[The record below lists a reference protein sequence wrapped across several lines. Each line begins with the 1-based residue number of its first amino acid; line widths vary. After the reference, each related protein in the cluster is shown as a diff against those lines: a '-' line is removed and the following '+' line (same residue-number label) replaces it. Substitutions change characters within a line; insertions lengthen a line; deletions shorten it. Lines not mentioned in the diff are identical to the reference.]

1 MEIELTTELKS
12 CIINTNSTA
21 NFYRN
26 RAECD
31 SYDYLL
37 PILQPDLLVTD
48 YYVNYGRC
56 TRALGITYDSYT
68 TYSDENLQDI
78 ILYAGTISEHIPH
91 YLLINMYGHL
101 EEWQNT
107 IDHLQQLV
115 PTLKVKDVERML
127 IIHPNHKITLLKTG
141 NSFVILTNALKKDL
155 FPKLNAAFYYLR
167 EQEGLLIPEAEEYET
182 YLAIRD
188 TYVDAILTRTDG
200 QCMHKFYTALEEE
213 RSALAVKKEQELQ
226 KQNTVKLLGFLQDNI
241 KTDSAY
247 VLQNKIQEITSTIK
261 NHFAEIKHL
270 NAKLRQTKLYF
281 AGIKQMA
288 PDEDTSNFIQALQ
301 EDLNKGSL
309 VSVLLYDQNRVYLSS
324 SQTDIMEDYAQTK
337 TPYILSKIILESKSV
352 MKYWNEEYA
361 NILLENTESI
371 VHGYGT
377 EACKLFKAVFID
389 KTVQARTTMRYAFKR
404 NFEENYW
411 VYVHRFLDGSLGT
424 NNLNGCPHP
433 HIMYY
438 DCWGD
443 NEALIAQALNR
454 GDIYTAYLI
463 CKQVLESISLSDS
476 AVVERLL
483 QDWTAH
489 RTDTSCKYF
498 LIDDKTYNLREA
510 YNLLCEKERA
520 ATETVENNEEV
531 QEVCES

>member
-1 MEIELTTELKS
+1 MEIEITNTLKHY
-12 CIINTNSTA
+12 INGLRMYA
-21 NFYRN
+21 EFYRN
-26 RAECD
+26 RATND
-31 SYDYLL
+31 SIDWTL
-37 PILQPDLLVTD
+37 PIMQPDLYVTD
-48 YYVNYGRC
+48 SYKKCPAHTAAIG
-56 TRALGITYDSYT
+56 LTYESYKE
-68 TYSDENLQDI
+68 YSDNSLQDI
-78 ILYAGTISEHIPH
+78 LTYPGTFSKDIPY
-91 YLLINMYGHL
+91 YLLINMYGHTD
-101 EEWQNT
+101 EWQDT
-107 IDHLQQLV
+107 IEHLQQLV
-115 PTLKVKDVERML
+115 PELKVKDVERML
-127 IIHPNHKITLLKTG
+127 IEYPNHKITLLQAG
-141 NSFVILTNALKKDL
+141 NSFVILTNVLRKSL
-155 FPKLNAAFYYLR
+155 FPKLNATFYYLR

-188 TYVDAILTRTDG
+188 AYVDEILTRTDSH
-200 QCMHKFYTALEEE
+200 CMHKFYTALEEE
-213 RSALAVKKEQELQ
+213 RNALAVKKEQELQ

-247 VLQNKIQEITSTIK
+247 ILQNKIQEIAGAIK
-261 NHFAEIKHL
+261 THFAEIKHL
-270 NAKLRQTKLYF
+270 NAKLKQTKLYF

-301 EDLNKGSL
+301 EDLSKGSL
-309 VSVLLYDQNRVYLSS
+309 VSVLLYDQNHMYLDSA
-324 SQTDIMEDYAQTK
+324 QAGVMEDYTRTK
-337 TPYILSKIILESKSV
+337 TPYIVSKIILESKSII
-352 MKYWNEEYA
+352 KYWNEEYA
-361 NILLENTESI
+361 NILLENAASI
-371 VHGYGT
+371 VHEYGT

-389 KTVQARTTMRYAFKR
+389 KTVQVRTTMRYAFQR

-411 VYVHRFLDGSLGT
+411 VSVHRYIDDSLGT
-424 NNLNGCPHP
+424 NNLNGCQHP
-433 HIMYY
+433 HIMCY

-443 NEALIAQALNR
+443 NEALITQALNR

-483 QDWTAH
+483 QDWTVH